1 MIAATGHQR
10 DDGMSH
16 SGPTEGP
23 RRRESQ
29 STQPDSTACQASPAG
44 GPVKVLIVEDSPIV
58 RERLAELVGDVRNV
72 AIVGQAAD
80 GFQAQALFRQHRLD
94 AVVLDIQVPGINGMD
109 LLAQFKREQPACVVM
124 VLTTY
129 AFKEFR
135 QRCTAL
141 GADHFFDKST
151 EFERV
156 IEVLG
161 TLPPRRKLGIGN

>member
-16 SGPTEGP
+16 SDPTDGP
-23 RRRESQ
+23 RRREIPS
-29 STQPDSTACQASPAG
+29 SQPDSTACQASPAG
-44 GPVKVLIVEDSPIV
+44 SLVKVLIVEDSPIV

-80 GFQAQALFRQHRLD
+80 GFQAQALFRQHRPD

-109 LLAQFKREQPACVVM
+109 LLAQFKREQPGCVVM
-124 VLTTY
+124 MLTTY

-141 GADHFFDKST
+141 GADHFFDKSM

-156 IEVLG
+156 VEVLG
-161 TLPPRRKLGIGN
+161 AFQPRHELKHGS

>member
-1 MIAATGHQR
+1 MIAATGHQH

-80 GFQAQALFRQHRLD
+80 GFQAQELFRQHRPD

-109 LLAQFKREQPACVVM
+109 LLAQFKREDPACVVM
-124 VLTTY
+124 M
-129 AFKEFR
+129 
-135 QRCTAL
+135 
-141 GADHFFDKST
+141 
-151 EFERV
+151 
-156 IEVLG
+156 
-161 TLPPRRKLGIGN
+161 